1 MEAAHFQRVRGQAL
15 KAGGIHIHAVAEG
28 IRLRRAEIKIAKA
41 VAEGGGR
48 ELEPEHGT
56 FGMAAAAGFQGEPQV
71 VLIRPAAE
79 EATGIAVDARDVQI
93 KIREGPVFHHQGAG
107 VFSEGVKGFVE
118 DTEVLILMLLKPG
131 ALVMKAELPEE
142 LSGFLGKAVK
152 HICSL

>member
-1 MEAAHFQRVRGQAL
+1 MLEAEALAVIKGVDDRAHVLF
-15 KAGGIHIHAVAEG
+15 
-28 IRLRRAEIKIAKA
+28 RAF
-41 VAEGGGR
+41 VLAEGGGR